1 VTDATPKLDDATV
14 DLLVDALPQHVTALG
29 GRTGPAPAKI
39 VLPDHEPTD
48 LAELTRAIATA
59 HDAGRPVAL
68 HSVTQL
74 TVAIAIAALTAA
86 DSMPGDRLEHAAVC
100 DDAAAEQ
107 LAALGVVVVTQPS
120 IFRRHARD
128 FLAELDVPD
137 RPHLWRYGGLLRAG
151 VAVVSSSD
159 APYGD
164 VDPWQAIAAAAQR
177 EPADDERVAAAIAL
191 GSYLTRPLD
200 IAGPPRAV
208 GAGEPADLC
217 LLSRPLGSALSDV
230 GHLSA
235 CVVAVFIGGEL
246 TSGPPA
252 DGRAFNA

>member
-1 VTDATPKLDDATV
+1 
-14 DLLVDALPQHVTALG
+14 
-29 GRTGPAPAKI
+29 
-39 VLPDHEPTD
+39 LPDHEPPD
-48 LAELTRAIATA
+48 LAELTRSIAAA

-74 TVAIAIAALTAA
+74 TVAVAIAALTAVG
-86 DSMPGDRLEHAAVC
+86 SMPGDRLEHAAMC

-151 VAVVSSSD
+151 LAVVSSSD

-177 EPADDERVAAAIAL
+177 EPSDERVPAATAL

-208 GAGEPADLC
+208 AAGEPADLC
-217 LLSRPLGSALSDV
+217 LLSRPLRSALSGV